1 MIKVSVIVPVY
12 NTSEYLDKCITSL
25 INQTLKDIEIII
37 VNDGSID
44 DSQKKIELWQ
54 KKDKRIKLYNKEN
67 GGQASARN
75 LGLSV
80 ANGEYIAFLDSD
92 DYVSNEMYYLLYQEA
107 KKDNLDMVICD
118 YYLDYGN
125 KILKSNQLST
135 KTSIM
140 SSSDYIL
147 STPSPVNKLIKRSF
161 LKENNFSF
169 PEGFIY
175 EDLAAMPILGIYN
188 PTIKYINKY
197 LYYYV
202 QTPAST
208 MRNDNYKEKYEDI
221 FKAIEYLYNNIL
233 GNGFDKEL
241 EYIVTYHFLYLGSL
255 NFFKY
260 KKYDKINIISDKMK
274 NYFPKWSKNSFV
286 KEKFTKWQI
295 VYMKLFYYKKYKLIN
310 FYRRL
315 LKQNEYQR
323 QAD

>member
-1 MIKVSVIVPVY
+1 MIKVSIIVPVY
-12 NTSEYLDKCITSL
+12 NTSKYLDKCISSL

-80 ANGEYIAFLDSD
+80 AKGEYIAFLDSD
-92 DYVSNEMYYLLYQEA
+92 DYVADEMYYLLYQEA
-107 KKDNLDMVICD
+107 KNNDFDIVLCD

-140 SSSDYIL
+140 SANDYIL
-147 STPSPVNKLIKRSF
+147 STPSPVNKLIKRTF

-202 QTPAST
+202 QTPVST
-208 MRNDNYKEKYEDI
+208 MRNDEYKEKYEDI
-221 FKAIEYLYNNIL
+221 FKAIEYLYNNMI
-233 GNGFDKEL
+233 DKDYNQEL
-241 EYIVTYHFLYLGSL
+241 EYLLTYHFLYLGSL

-260 KKYDKINIISDKMK
+260 KKYENINKISKIMHEC
-274 NYFPKWSKNSFV
+274 FPYWSKNKFV
-286 KEKFTKWQI
+286 TSKLTKKQI
-295 VYMKLFYYKKYKLIN
+295 LYMKLFYYKKYFLIN

-315 LKQNEYQR
+315 LTKNEQN
-323 QAD
+323 